1 MKSLTQMTEQKYERY
16 YGPANKAAFEN
27 WESVKN
33 SDLCGC
39 YFCGRIFPSSEVTDN
54 DWVPDRHGRTVICPY
69 CSIDSVIGD
78 ASGIPIQKDVL
89 NELYDHWFGGP
100 ESEEKRIRCIVS
112 DDCGNLP
119 SRLEHLGAE
128 VSTETD
134 PVKATSESIPDF
146 YCFSSL
152 DDSRRQMASELRTFG
167 TKVLWLPSR
176 QGAVNDDESLALSD
190 VILLCGG
197 SPDGFC
203 TLEGTVDKLLVQ
215 TLGKFGLLY
224 RFRDGSWKT
233 LRLTSGED
241 VDFDATATWI
251 AAGIIDGIARADKAF
266 KELDEEYID
275 TLLHGMVRLSL
286 DAYRA
291 GAL

>member
-1 MKSLTQMTEQKYERY
+1 MTEQKYERY
-16 YGPANKAAFEN
+16 YGPANKAAYEN

-78 ASGIPIQKDVL
+78 VSGIPIQKEVL
-89 NELYDHWFGGP
+89 DELHDHWFGGP
-100 ESEEKRIRCIVS
+100 EPEEKQVRGIVS

-128 VSTETD
+128 VSTETE
-134 PVKATSESIPDF
+134 PVKATSEFIPDF
-146 YCFSSL
+146 YCFGSL
-152 DDSRRQMASELRTFG
+152 DDSRRQMATELRTIG
-167 TKVLWLPSR
+167 TIVLWLPPRLELNSD
-176 QGAVNDDESLALSD
+176 AESAALSD
-190 VILLCGG
+190 IILLHGG
-197 SPDGFC
+197 SPTDFH
-203 TLEGTVDKLLVQ
+203 TLEGTADKLLVQ

-241 VDFDATATWI
+241 IDFDATVTWI
-251 AAGIIDGIARADKAF
+251 AAGIVDGIARAEKAF
-266 KELDEEYID
+266 EELEEEDID
-275 TLLHGMVRLSL
+275 SLLQEMVRLSL

-291 GAL
+291 GAI

>member
-1 MKSLTQMTEQKYERY
+1 MTEQRYERY
-16 YGPANKAAFEN
+16 YGLANKAAFEN

-100 ESEEKRIRCIVS
+100 EPEEKQIRCFVS
-112 DDCGNLP
+112 DDCDNLS

-152 DDSRRQMASELRTFG
+152 DDSRRQMATELRTFG
-167 TKVLWLPSR
+167 TKVLWLPSCLEVDNK
-176 QGAVNDDESLALSD
+176 AESAALSD
-190 VILLCGG
+190 IILLCGG
-197 SPDGFC
+197 NPTDFR
-203 TLEGTVDKLLVQ
+203 TLEGTADKLLVQ
-215 TLGKFGLLY
+215 TLGTFGLLY
-224 RFRDGSWKT
+224 RFRDGSWNT
-233 LRLTSGED
+233 LRLTSGQD

-251 AAGIIDGIARADKAF
+251 AAGIIDGIAHADKAF
-266 KELDEEYID
+266 EELEEEYID